1 MIIKAKN
8 PTDNRLYDT
17 VLQYNVYLK
26 WIGAENPVDSS
37 AVSDGKL
44 SLPFS
49 VQTIFDGKNLGEKSA
64 ASVINYGAK
73 ITIAFL
79 DERDNT
85 LRESITKE
93 GILTTP
99 FDLSNDY
106 PEIPGYERLSIVI
119 VKKRYCNSN

>member
-1 MIIKAKN
+1 MEIDFNLEQVNQTRQYEPEKMRITNIIGEDLTDLFSYQVTDDNHVIIKAKN

-64 ASVINYGAK
+64 ASVINYGAQ

-79 DERDNT
+79 
-85 LRESITKE
+85 
-93 GILTTP
+93 
-99 FDLSNDY
+99 
-106 PEIPGYERLSIVI
+106 
-119 VKKRYCNSN
+119 